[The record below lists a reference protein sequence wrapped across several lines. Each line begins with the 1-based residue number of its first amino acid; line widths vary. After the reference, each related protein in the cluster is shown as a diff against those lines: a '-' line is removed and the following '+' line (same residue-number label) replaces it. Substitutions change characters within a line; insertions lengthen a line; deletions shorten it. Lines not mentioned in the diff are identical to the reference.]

1 MTGPEFPGIPYFAG
15 MNQWYTKKLV
25 KTSLHILWWLLFF
38 TFPFLLQPVREDG
51 QQHKFPDGNKFYFLH
66 MANNLLQVALFYAN
80 VYIFIPKLVYQ
91 KKIFQYVMTLV
102 LAVLVLLAFDRIFVS
117 LFIPELHYRTWNFFA
132 FHLPVFVFLVI
143 ASSAFRV
150 ISDRVE
156 ESQRIK
162 ERETETLKT
171 ELSFLRSQISPH
183 FIFNVLNG
191 MVSLARKKSDALE
204 PSLIKLSQLM
214 RYMLYETDEN
224 KVPLEKEVEYLR
236 SYIDLQQQRFGRKVT
251 INTGLELNENT
262 YSIEPMLLVPFVENA
277 FKHGTGLVTDAT
289 IDIYLRV
296 TNGVLEFSV
305 RNRFVEDA
313 AAIKDKTS
321 GIGLGNVQ
329 RRLNLLYD
337 QNYSLLI
344 TKKEG
349 WFTVLLH
356 LNLH

>member
-1 MTGPEFPGIPYFAG
+1 M
-15 MNQWYTKKLV
+15 
-25 KTSLHILWWLLFF
+25 LHISVWVFLFSL
-38 TFPFLLQPVREDG
+38 PFLLRP
-51 QQHKFPDGNKFYFLH
+51 YT
-66 MANNLLQVALFYAN
+66 NNNQARAHESQSAVALLRYIINDLIYIGFFYLNA
-80 VYIFIPKLVYQ
+80 
-91 KKIFQYVMTLV
+91 
-102 LAVLVLLAFDRIFVS
+102 AVLVPKWIYNRKYKQYAVAIVGCFLAILVLGWLIFFQVFKSPDFNLPGHVLFNFFFFLFFLAASTAYCLIKDRI
-117 LFIPELHYRTWNFFA
+117 YN
-132 FHLPVFVFLVI
+132 
-143 ASSAFRV
+143 
-150 ISDRVE
+150 
-156 ESQRIK
+156 
-162 ERETETLKT
+162 ERRSREKETENLKT
-171 ELSFLRSQISPH
+171 ELSFLRSQVSPH
-183 FIFNVLNG
+183 FMFNIMNN
-191 MVSLARKKSDALE
+191 MVALARKRSELLE
-204 PSLIKLSQLM
+204 PSLIKLSALL